1 MFLLAHEPYPL
12 TIDMMMNRRCTI
24 FLLPL
29 VVLLLLGCTHK
40 DLDFSDRA
48 AVLISYDWS
57 RSPEASP
64 EMMRA
69 AVFSDNV
76 QPVFFPF
83 SGSQGGT
90 VDLSKGHTYSFIGYN
105 SDTEYI
111 YTSGS
116 TYGTFEF
123 CCQPTELATFSPMF
137 APRRA
142 GGSEAPR
149 AIGSETLE
157 IVAEPDPLW
166 YAVAPNVAINGSE
179 VINMP
184 MQSAVHYYTFT
195 IKSVQNL
202 SNVQEILATLSGMSI
217 SFNPSQGRC
226 TQTNC
231 IIPFKMESTADN
243 ELRGTLRSFGY
254 FPKAEYELEDTK
266 SLVIYVQTGD
276 GRRIYYTFDV
286 TQALDEAAVNPGSSD
301 VAIELKELPIP
312 KPLYN
317 GSGFHP
323 SVEGWQE
330 VQVDIDL

>member
-1 MFLLAHEPYPL
+1 
-12 TIDMMMNRRCTI
+12 MMMTMMKRYCTMS
-24 FLLPL
+24 LLPL
-29 VVLLLLGCTHK
+29 TVLLLLSCTHK

-48 AVLISYDWS
+48 SVLITYDWS
-57 RSPEASP
+57 QSRGASP

-83 SGSQGGT
+83 NGSQGGT
-90 VDLSKGHTYSFIGYN
+90 VDLAKGHTYSFIGYN

-111 YTSGS
+111 YTNGS
-116 TYGTFEF
+116 TYDTFEF
-123 CCQPTELATFSPMF
+123 CCMPTDLATLSPMF

-142 GGSEAPR
+142 GDSGAPR
-149 AIGSETLE
+149 ALGSENLE
-157 IVAEPDPLW
+157 IVSEPDPLW
-166 YAVAPNVAINGSE
+166 YGVSPGIAINGSE
-179 VINMP
+179 VITMP
-184 MQSAVHYYTFT
+184 MRSAVHYYTFT

-231 IIPFKMESTADN
+231 IIPFKMESTASN

-254 FPKAEYELEDTK
+254 FPKAEYALEDTK

-286 TQALDEAAVNPGSSD
+286 TEALDEAAATPGSTD
-301 VAIELKELPIP
+301 VEIELKELPIP

-317 GSGFHP
+317 GSGLHP
-323 SVEGWQE
+323 TVDGWQE
-330 VQVDIDL
+330 VEVDIDL